1 MIKRKE
7 NMKMKP
13 LRIFNRSIR
22 DSFKSIF
29 RNFSLSAASISCTVI
44 TLILVALGILASYNV
59 TSMTEK
65 IEKDLTMVVFVDKN
79 ATEGEI
85 NLVRNEIESIS
96 NVDSVTY
103 RSKDEIKN
111 TMSSENETFKN
122 IMDSWDESE
131 NPLQS
136 TFILKVKDIKEI
148 KETAS
153 TLKNIDKVTL
163 VKYGESMVDRMI
175 SVFDIIKNGCFIL
188 VIALVLVTA
197 FLITN
202 TIKITIF
209 SRRNEINIM
218 RLVGTSNTVIKLPF
232 VFEGFLLG
240 AIGSIIPIIITMF
253 GYTYLYE
260 SMGGVMF
267 SNLVELVEPSKI
279 IYITSLVLLVIG
291 SVVGMFGSGRAV
303 RKYLKI

>member
-1 MIKRKE
+1 
-7 NMKMKP
+7 MKP

-65 IEKDLTMVVFVDKN
+65 IEKDLTMVVFVDKD
-79 ATEGEI
+79 ATDSDI
-85 NLVRNEIESIS
+85 NLVKSEIESIS
-96 NVDSVTY
+96 NIDSITY
-103 RSKDEIKN
+103 RSKNEIKD

-122 IMDSWDESE
+122 IMDSWSEDE

-148 KETAS
+148 KETAT
-153 TLKNIDKVTL
+153 TLKNINKVTL

-175 SVFDIIKNGCFIL
+175 SVFDVIKKVCFIL

-240 AIGSIIPIIITMF
+240 AIGSVIPILITMF

-260 SMGGVMF
+260 IMGGVMF

-279 IYITSLVLLVIG
+279 IYVTSLILLLIG
-291 SVVGMFGSGRAV
+291 SIVGMFGSSRAV

>member
-1 MIKRKE
+1 
-7 NMKMKP
+7 MKP
-13 LRIFNRSIR
+13 IRIFNRSLR
-22 DSFKSIF
+22 DSLKSIF

-65 IEKDLTMVVFVDKN
+65 IEKDLTMVVFVDKS

-96 NVDSVTY
+96 NVDSITY

-122 IMDSWDESE
+122 IMDSWDDAE

-136 TFILKVKDIKEI
+136 TFILKVKNIKEI
-148 KETAS
+148 KETAT

-188 VIALVLVTA
+188 VIALVIVTA

-218 RLVGTSNTVIKLPF
+218 RLVGTSNTVIKMPF

-240 AIGSIIPIIITMF
+240 AIGSLIPIIITIV

-260 SMGGVMF
+260 VMGGVMF

-279 IYITSLVLLVIG
+279 IYFTALILFVIG

>member
-1 MIKRKE
+1 
-7 NMKMKP
+7 MKP
-13 LRIFNRSIR
+13 IRIFNRSLR
-22 DSFKSIF
+22 DSLKSIF

-65 IEKDLTMVVFVDKN
+65 IEKDLTMVVFVDKS

-96 NVDSVTY
+96 NVDSITY

-122 IMDSWDESE
+122 IMDSWDDAE

-136 TFILKVKDIKEI
+136 TFILKVKNIKEI
-148 KETAS
+148 KETAT

-175 SVFDIIKNGCFIL
+175 SVFDVIKNGCFIL
-188 VIALVLVTA
+188 VIALVIVTA

-218 RLVGTSNTVIKLPF
+218 RLVGTSNTVIKMPF

-240 AIGSIIPIIITMF
+240 AIGSLIPIIITIV

-260 SMGGVMF
+260 AMGGVMF

-279 IYITSLVLLVIG
+279 VYITALILFVIG
-291 SVVGMFGSGRAV
+291 SIVGMFGSGRAV

>member
-1 MIKRKE
+1 
-7 NMKMKP
+7 MKSI
-13 LRIFNRSIR
+13 RIFRRSIR

-44 TLILVALGILASYNV
+44 TLILVALGILATYNV

-96 NVDSVTY
+96 NVDSITF

-111 TMSSENETFKN
+111 TMIKENETFSN
-122 IMDSWDESE
+122 IMSSWDENE

-148 KETAS
+148 KETAT
-153 TLKNIDKVTL
+153 TLKNINKVTL

-175 SVFDIIKNGCFIL
+175 SVFDIIKDGCFIL
-188 VIALVLVTA
+188 VVALVIVTA

-240 AIGSIIPIIITMF
+240 AIGSLIPIIITIL

-260 SMGGVMF
+260 VMGGVMF

-279 IYITSLVLLVIG
+279 IYITALILFVIG

>member
-1 MIKRKE
+1 
-7 NMKMKP
+7 MKVF
-13 LRIFNRSIR
+13 RILNRSIR

-29 RNFSLSAASISCTVI
+29 RNFSLSLASISCTVI
-44 TLILVALGILASYNV
+44 TLILVSLAILASYNV
-59 TSMTEK
+59 TSMTDK
-65 IEKDLTMVVFVDKN
+65 IEKDLTMVVFVDNK
-79 ATEGEI
+79 ATDEEI
-85 NLVRNEIESIS
+85 N
-96 NVDSVTY
+96 SVKTDLENINNIDNIVF

-111 TMSSENETFKN
+111 NMASENETFKN
-122 IMDSWDESE
+122 IMDTWKEEE

-136 TFILKVKDIKEI
+136 TFILKVKDITEI

-153 TLKNIDKVTL
+153 TIKNIDKVTL
-163 VKYGESMVDRMI
+163 VKYGETMVDRMI
-175 SVFDIIKNGCFIL
+175 SVFDLIRKICMVL

-218 RLVGTSNTVIKLPF
+218 RLVGTSNTAIKLPF
-232 VFEGFLLG
+232 LFEGLLLG
-240 AIGSIIPIIITMF
+240 AIGSLIPIIITIL

-260 SMGGVMF
+260 TMGGVMF
-267 SNLVELVEPSKI
+267 SNLVELVKPNEI
-279 IYITSLVLLVIG
+279 VYVTSLALLLIG
-291 SVVGMFGSGRAV
+291 SLVGMYGSTKAV